1 MMTWFLRK
9 SGSPK
14 KYACILALGYFLV
27 SASWIKF
34 SAHVIQR
41 LAANRMEMESFEVWK
56 GFAWVS
62 FTACL
67 LLVSS
72 YGMFKRLAY
81 QGTRYLQAQQK
92 LANSERHVFAGMIAS
107 SVAHD
112 FNNILMI
119 LRVSADRLMKEPNL
133 TAAGAT
139 NARIIDDN
147 LGRLAELSQRLRNV
161 SQFQIRST
169 PGSFEFVQC
178 VREAISLVSLHERLV
193 GCAVHFEADP
203 PEIQLEGFPILI
215 HQMVMNLMLN
225 AAEATNGAGVIHVVI
240 IESQDKTTLSIED
253 NGPGVREALR
263 SKIFEA
269 FYTTKESG
277 SGLGLVSV
285 LDCVDA
291 HRGVIELANSH
302 SGGAEFVIEFPH
314 SVEP

>member
-139 NARIIDDN
+139 NAR
-147 LGRLAELSQRLRNV
+147 
-161 SQFQIRST
+161 
-169 PGSFEFVQC
+169 
-178 VREAISLVSLHERLV
+178 
-193 GCAVHFEADP
+193 
-203 PEIQLEGFPILI
+203 
-215 HQMVMNLMLN
+215 
-225 AAEATNGAGVIHVVI
+225 
-240 IESQDKTTLSIED
+240 
-253 NGPGVREALR
+253 
-263 SKIFEA
+263 
-269 FYTTKESG
+269 
-277 SGLGLVSV
+277 
-285 LDCVDA
+285 
-291 HRGVIELANSH
+291 
-302 SGGAEFVIEFPH
+302 
-314 SVEP
+314 